1 MRYSML
7 ATALSLAL
15 GSGTA
20 LASYT
25 PDPQDSEDP
34 MDNAAQPAH
43 AGSTNPQKAGDNQ
56 KADTNQK
63 TGSSNQ
69 QADAAD
75 RANNISSVDL
85 LFDTASADLENGARS
100 DLLTV
105 ARWAKCNE
113 KGAVIIEGH
122 ADPRGTQAY
131 NMQLSGE
138 RAAAVR
144 AKLIEMGVPSER
156 IVVTLYGENGPRRD
170 TFADDRRVTVRATA
184 VPVQPADITASR

>member
-34 MDNAAQPAH
+34 TDNAAQPASP
-43 AGSTNPQKAGDNQ
+43 ANTQKAGDDQ
-56 KADTNQK
+56 KAD
-63 TGSSNQ
+63 SNLKADSNDQ
-69 QADAAD
+69 QADATD
-75 RANNISSVDL
+75 RAKNIDSVDL
-85 LFDTASADLENGARS
+85 LFDTASADLENGARH

-113 KGAVIIEGH
+113 KGAVILEGH

-156 IVVTLYGENGPRRD
+156 IVITLYGENGD
-170 TFADDRRVTVRATA
+170 KKGEDLAQDRRVTVRAA
-184 VPVQPADITASR
+184 AIPVQGSDITASR